1 MALAVVLTY
10 IGSSCSK
17 FNIDDGNLYS
27 IKFNSL
33 EKSLT
38 KSIEDHESLLNNPP
52 LDLLPQTV
60 TMTTAHNEKYVCQ
73 LPSEES
79 EEKNAKDE
87 YDGPS
92 VLKILEKVFIQSQ
105 CAYRLEHYWTYELCH
120 GRHLRQ
126 YHEEREGKG
135 IKTTEYFL
143 GFYSKEK
150 HEENK
155 KIAEDSDF
163 RKPLMKKIEAFNLPY
178 YELIMNDGTIC
189 DLNGQ
194 PRVTRVHYVCYPT
207 GKNEVYSLKESSTC
221 EYEVVVLSPLLC
233 NHPDYRP
240 EETSERLINCKP
252 ANSQSATKPL
262 NLIAMEAESLKFRS
276 QKMFEADLSQ
286 GDKGPGSVRIEIKPV
301 SFVEDDEEDLKNKD
315 ENWPETPQRQLPNK
329 PLVDPKIVQDFLL
342 GNYCLFG
349 GTGWW
354 RYEFCYG
361 AKVNQYHEEK
371 GSPKTVINLGK
382 FNLQNHKDWLEANPS
397 KRPKPI
403 ESRKHISHFYSNG
416 DYCEISKKPRHVE
429 VKLKCKPPKA
439 SESPSAVSIYLL
451 EPKTCEYVL
460 GVESSIVCDII
471 ASADE
476 DGLMSLTKADFNK
489 VDVGMNPDST
499 KNIDEREYVKFTLED
514 AIISNVNIN
523 EEEEDEEEDPD
534 QNE

>member
-1 MALAVVLTY
+1 
-10 IGSSCSK
+10 
-17 FNIDDGNLYS
+17 
-27 IKFNSL
+27 
-33 EKSLT
+33 
-38 KSIEDHESLLNNPP
+38 
-52 LDLLPQTV
+52 
-60 TMTTAHNEKYVCQ
+60 
-73 LPSEES
+73 
-79 EEKNAKDE
+79 
-87 YDGPS
+87 
-92 VLKILEKVFIQSQ
+92 
-105 CAYRLEHYWTYELCH
+105 
-120 GRHLRQ
+120 
-126 YHEEREGKG
+126 
-135 IKTTEYFL
+135 
-143 GFYSKEK
+143 
-150 HEENK
+150 
-155 KIAEDSDF
+155 
-163 RKPLMKKIEAFNLPY
+163 
-178 YELIMNDGTIC
+178 
-189 DLNGQ
+189 
-194 PRVTRVHYVCYPT
+194 
-207 GKNEVYSLKESSTC
+207 
-221 EYEVVVLSPLLC
+221 
-233 NHPDYRP
+233 
-240 EETSERLINCKP
+240 
-252 ANSQSATKPL
+252 
-262 NLIAMEAESLKFRS
+262 LKFRS

-416 DYCEISKKPRHVE
+416 DFCEISKKPRHVE